1 MRDFLKRLSA
11 MMLALSIWYG
21 IFVFITM
28 EPNPLYWGTF
38 TKVLAVIFTLIVINK
53 NLDE

>member
-1 MRDFLKRLSA
+1 MEEFFNRLA
-11 MMLALSIWYG
+11 TIVLALSIWYG

-38 TKVLAVIFTLIVINK
+38 AKVLSVIFTAIVISK
-53 NLDE
+53 NFED

>member
-1 MRDFLKRLSA
+1 MRNFLKRLSA
-11 MMLALSIWYG
+11 MILALSIWYG

-38 TKVLAVIFTLIVINK
+38 TKIFAVILTMVVINK
-53 NLDE
+53 NLDD